1 MATVKLW
8 AIKRRLDVVVN
19 YATNDEKVS
28 SDDYINLHNAVE
40 YIEADYKTESKQYVS
55 TLNCG
60 VNTAYEEMKITKEQW
75 NKKDGII
82 GFHGYQ
88 SFKGQEVT
96 PEVAHEIGVKLAN
109 ELWGDRFEVIIT
121 THLNTNNI
129 HNHFVVNSVS
139 CKDGK
144 KYYASRTNYA
154 KIRATSDELCEEY
167 GISVLKEKTSRKS
180 GINYGAY
187 YEKYKQHDNYFTTT
201 KEDIDRAILQAN
213 SYRDFENILKA
224 MKYEL
229 IYRAGKLSVRK
240 EPYKKNIRVHRSFGE
255 NYTKESI
262 ESRISKDFISIEMT
276 DELKKD
282 IKQYSKFSDV
292 KKEKSK
298 GIYGLYLHYCYI
310 LKIFPVK
317 YPKRILSPELRAE
330 IKILDEISKQTNYLV
345 KNEIKTDNELINRK
359 DKYSNLLN
367 EGISKRENLWKRFN
381 RTDNK
386 IKQDKLKEEIDNL
399 SISIKEY
406 RKEVVLCD
414 GVLNRLDI
422 VKDNIDKHYEVRKER

>member
-8 AIKRRLDVVVN
+8 SIKSRLDVVVN
-19 YATNDEKVS
+19 YTTNEEKVS

-60 VNTAYEEMKITKEQW
+60 VNSAYEEMKITKEQW

-129 HNHFVVNSVS
+129 HNHFVLNSVS
-139 CKDGK
+139 FKDGK
-144 KYYASRTNYA
+144 KYYDTRESYA
-154 KIRATSDELCEEY
+154 RMREVCNAICQEY
-167 GISVLKEKTSRKS
+167 GISYFKEKTSRKS

-187 YEKYKQHDNYFTTT
+187 YEKYKQHDNYYTTT
-201 KEDIDRAILQAN
+201 KEDIDRVILQAN

-255 NYTKESI
+255 DYTRESI
-262 ESRISKDFISIEMT
+262 ENRISKDFITTELT
-276 DELKKD
+276 DEVKKE
-282 IKQYSKFSDV
+282 IKYYIKFNDV
-292 KKEKSK
+292 KKEKAK

-310 LKIFPVK
+310 LKVFPVK
-317 YPKRILSPELRAE
+317 YPKKILSPEIRAE
-330 IKILDEISKQTNYLV
+330 IKKLDEISKQTNYLV
-345 KNEIKTDNELINRK
+345 KNEIKTDNELIDRK

-367 EGISKRENLWKRFN
+367 ESVSKRENLWKQFN
-381 RTDNK
+381 RTDNVF
-386 IKQDKLKEEIDNL
+386 KQDYIKKEIDSL
-399 SISIKEY
+399 SINIKEY
-406 RKEVVLCD
+406 RKEVMLCNKILD
-414 GVLNRLDI
+414 RLDI
-422 VKDNIDKHYEVRKER
+422 VKDNIEKHYEVRKER

>member
-8 AIKRRLDVVVN
+8 SIKSRLDVVVN
-19 YATNDEKVS
+19 YTTNEEKVS

-60 VNTAYEEMKITKEQW
+60 VNSAYEEMKITKEQW

-129 HNHFVVNSVS
+129 HNHFVLNSVS
-139 CKDGK
+139 FKDGK
-144 KYYASRTNYA
+144 KYYDTRESYA
-154 KIRATSDELCEEY
+154 RMREVCNAICQEY
-167 GISVLKEKTSRKS
+167 GISYFKEKTSRKS

-187 YEKYKQHDNYFTTT
+187 YEKYKQHDNYYTTT
-201 KEDIDRAILQAN
+201 KEDIDRVILQAN

-255 NYTKESI
+255 NYTRESI
-262 ESRISKDFISIEMT
+262 ESRIGKDFINTELT
-276 DELKKD
+276 DEVKKE
-282 IKQYSKFSDV
+282 IKYYIKFNDV
-292 KKEKSK
+292 KKEKAK

-310 LKIFPVK
+310 LKVFPVK
-317 YPKRILSPELRAE
+317 YPKKILSPEIRAE
-330 IKILDEISKQTNYLV
+330 IKKLDEISKQTNYLV
-345 KNEIKTDNELINRK
+345 KNEIKTDNELIDRK

-367 EGISKRENLWKRFN
+367 ESVSKRENLWKQFN
-381 RTDNK
+381 RTDNVF
-386 IKQDKLKEEIDNL
+386 KQDYIKKEIDSL
-399 SISIKEY
+399 SINIKEY
-406 RKEVVLCD
+406 RKEVMLCNKILD
-414 GVLNRLDI
+414 RLDI
-422 VKDNIDKHYEVRKER
+422 VKDNIEKHYEVRKER